1 MAAKLQGGGGGAAA
15 MAAVVVV
22 VAMVAGVASG
32 GNFYEECDATW
43 EPQNCWSSDNGKSLS
58 LALVS
63 NSSGSMIRSKRQFVY
78 GSVSTSV
85 QLVPGNS
92 AGTVTTFYTSSLGDK
107 HDEIDFEFLGNE
119 TGQPYTIHT
128 NVYANGVGDKEMQ
141 FKPWFDPTDG
151 SHNYTISWTP
161 CRIVWYIDG
170 TPIRV
175 FRNYQSSNGVAF
187 PTWQPMYAY
196 SSIWAAEDWA
206 TQKGRV
212 KTDWSKAPFVAN
224 YHGIDLDV
232 CECYGGDCVYGCAA
246 AFSQGGGCAG
256 QQLTGGEMGQMKWVQ
271 DNFRIYDYCVD
282 YKRFNGQM
290 APECSLPQ
298 Y

>member
-1 MAAKLQGGGGGAAA
+1 M
-15 MAAVVVV
+15 
-22 VAMVAGVASG
+22 
-32 GNFYEECDATW
+32 
-43 EPQNCWSSDNGKSLS
+43 
-58 LALVS
+58 
-63 NSSGSMIRSKRQFVY
+63 
-78 GSVSTSV
+78 
-85 QLVPGNS
+85 
-92 AGTVTTFYTSSLGDK
+92 
-107 HDEIDFEFLGNE
+107 
-119 TGQPYTIHT
+119 
-128 NVYANGVGDKEMQ
+128 
-141 FKPWFDPTDG
+141 
-151 SHNYTISWTP
+151 
-161 CRIVWYIDG
+161 
-170 TPIRV
+170 PIRV

-246 AFSQGGGCAG
+246 AFNQGGGCAG
-256 QQLTGGEMGQMKWVQ
+256 QQLTGDEMGQMKWVQ